1 MEIIRTVADMKAR
14 AAAWKAEGLSIGLVP
29 TMGSLHEGHESLM
42 DAAREASDR
51 VVVSV
56 FVNPIQFGPG
66 EDYEAYPRDLER
78 DARICERHGVDVVF
92 HPEVDD
98 MYAPAHKTF
107 VVMETLTDSLCGAS
121 RPGHFRG
128 VCTVVTKLFN
138 IVQPHRAFFG
148 QKDAQQ
154 LAIIKRMVAD
164 LNMNVTVVGCPIVRE
179 ADGLAKS
186 SRNAYLSAEERQ
198 ARLASV
204 AQLDA
209 RKLELAA
216 KQEMLSKAYDLA
228 LEKLLN
234 LPDKEYVDLLA
245 DLAVKASSTKKEAV
259 IFSQKDRT
267 RYGKTVVTQAN
278 EKLGGGHL
286 TLSEQTRPIKG
297 GLILQDSQVE
307 TNCSFEVLIHLQR
320 NTLSAEVAQV
330 LFKE

>member
-14 AAAWKAEGLSIGLVP
+14 AAAWKAAGLSIGLVP

-42 DAAREASDR
+42 DAARAASDR

-98 MYAPAHKTF
+98 MYAAAHNTF

-154 LAIIKRMVAD
+154 LAIIKKMVSD
-164 LNMNVTVVGCPIVRE
+164 LNVPVEVVGRPVVRE
-179 ADGLAKS
+179 ADGLALS
-186 SRNAYLSAEERQ
+186 SRNVYLTPEERVQ
-198 ARLASV
+198 AP
-204 AQLDA
+204 QI
-209 RKLELAA
+209 RKSLEMAAGLAA
-216 KQEMLSKAYDLA
+216 G
-228 LEKLLN
+228 
-234 LPDKEYVDLLA
+234 
-245 DLAVKASSTKKEAV
+245 
-259 IFSQKDRT
+259 R
-267 RYGKTVVTQAN
+267 
-278 EKLGGGHL
+278 
-286 TLSEQTRPIKG
+286 G
-297 GLILQDSQVE
+297 GLTVTLGAVAAGGQPQSHTGGEQERKRFLHVHCSSSSFSINFSFQDISSV
-307 TNCSFEVLIHLQR
+307 V
-320 NTLSAEVAQV
+320 
-330 LFKE
+330 

>member
-42 DAAREASDR
+42 DAARAASDR

-66 EDYEAYPRDLER
+66 ADYEAYPRDLER

-98 MYAPAHKTF
+98 MYAPAHNTF

-154 LAIIKRMVAD
+154 LAIIMRMVSD
-164 LNMNVTVVGCPIVRE
+164 LNMNLEVVGCPIVRE
-179 ADGLAKS
+179 EDGLAKS
-186 SRNAYLSAEERQ
+186 SRNTYLSAEERAAALCLSRAIFKAKEMIEGGERNS
-198 ARLASV
+198 ARV
-204 AQLDA
+204 AQAVTETIEEEPLA
-209 RKLELAA
+209 RIDYVEVV
-216 KQEMLSKAYDLA
+216 
-228 LEKLLN
+228 N
-234 LPDKEYVDLLA
+234 LGNMQP
-245 DLAVKASSTKKEAV
+245 
-259 IFSQKDRT
+259 
-267 RYGKTVVTQAN
+267 
-278 EKLGGGHL
+278 
-286 TLSEQTRPIKG
+286 
-297 GLILQDSQVE
+297 VE
-307 TNCSFEVLIHLQR
+307 TLPERGLVAIAVYIGSTRLIDNYLYDFE
-320 NTLSAEVAQV
+320 
-330 LFKE
+330 

>member
-98 MYAPAHKTF
+98 MYAPAHNTF

-179 ADGLAKS
+179 ADGLALS
-186 SRNAYLSAEERQ
+186 SRNVYMTAAERAQAPEIRAALLYAQKLAQEGETSAALLREAVLRRWAERLPLGRLDYLSIVHPESMAQLNEVNGPALMACAVRMGK
-198 ARLASV
+198 ARLI
-204 AQLDA
+204 DNI
-209 RKLELAA
+209 
-216 KQEMLSKAYDLA
+216 
-228 LEKLLN
+228 LLR
-234 LPDKEYVDLLA
+234 
-245 DLAVKASSTKKEAV
+245 S
-259 IFSQKDRT
+259 
-267 RYGKTVVTQAN
+267 
-278 EKLGGGHL
+278 
-286 TLSEQTRPIKG
+286 
-297 GLILQDSQVE
+297 
-307 TNCSFEVLIHLQR
+307 
-320 NTLSAEVAQV
+320 
-330 LFKE
+330 